1 MQPAMAD
8 VGLEAAATSLHE
20 QLLVFVAEVHW
31 YVFVTFARDSEL
43 GRDGGA
49 VERDERIASYGT
61 KPRRLNGDNLLAD
74 CLATGLLTSPEA
86 TNLVVGCPKSDG
98 GVQLGVDLGRR
109 WCVQQVT
116 GLRCHRTDSGVHMR
130 HLGLSQ
136 LQRRAA
142 CDVQFSGD
150 GGNRKLNVVF
160 WHHQLRLGY
169 CRRALAQSAQRA
181 RLGGIP
187 NVCFEIAGD
196 AAAVFELAR
205 QVMRPGF
212 DLRAN
217 LHDIDFSDSYLI
229 LKFLDDAGLSS
240 AVDGD

>member
-43 GRDGGA
+43 GRHGGA

-61 KPRRLNGDNLLAD
+61 EPRQLNGDNLLSD
-74 CLATGLLTSPEA
+74 CLATGPLTSPEA

-109 WCVQQVT
+109 WCVQQVM
-116 GLRCHRTDSGVHMR
+116 GRRCHRADGGVHMR
-130 HLGLSQ
+130 HFGQSQ

-142 CDVQFSGD
+142 RNVQLD
-150 GGNRKLNVVF
+150 GGGGDQEFDVVF
-160 WHHQLRLGY
+160 R
-169 CRRALAQSAQRA
+169 
-181 RLGGIP
+181 
-187 NVCFEIAGD
+187 
-196 AAAVFELAR
+196 
-205 QVMRPGF
+205 
-212 DLRAN
+212 
-217 LHDIDFSDSYLI
+217 
-229 LKFLDDAGLSS
+229 
-240 AVDGD
+240 